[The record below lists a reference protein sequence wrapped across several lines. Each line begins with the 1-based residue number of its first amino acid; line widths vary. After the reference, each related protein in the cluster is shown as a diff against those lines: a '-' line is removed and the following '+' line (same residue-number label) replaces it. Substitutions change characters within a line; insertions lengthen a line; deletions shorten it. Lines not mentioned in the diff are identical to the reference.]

1 MPCYEHVF
9 IARQDISA
17 AQVEALTESVNQIV
31 RDNGGDV
38 TKSEYWG
45 VKSLAYRIRK
55 NRKGHYSLLNIDAP
69 AGAISELERNMRL
82 NEDILRY
89 MTIRVDELEE
99 EPSVMM
105 RAKNARD
112 DRSRRGGPGGGGGGG
127 RGRPRDDNGD
137 SRPASSATSDKDDKS
152 ETAKEA
158 APEATSKATEESST
172 GDDT

>member
-112 DRSRRGGPGGGGGGG
+112 DRSRRGGPGGGG
-127 RGRPRDDNGD
+127 RGRPRDENGD
-137 SRPASSATSDKDDKS
+137 SRPASGDKDDKP

-158 APEATSKATEESST
+158 APETTSKATEESST